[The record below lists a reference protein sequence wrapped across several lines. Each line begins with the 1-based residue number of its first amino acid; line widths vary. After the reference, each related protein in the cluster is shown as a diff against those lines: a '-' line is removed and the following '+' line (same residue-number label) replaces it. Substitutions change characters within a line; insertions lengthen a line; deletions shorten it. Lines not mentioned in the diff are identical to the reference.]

1 MSKMTRQDWLNLDWS
16 KSNKEIVGLT
26 GKTLATVNSM
36 RSRLGKS
43 TPKQTRPPTDWDSV
57 DWSLD
62 NKTLAAK
69 LDLAYDTVAR
79 KRMDLQAGKSDKIA
93 TRSDK
98 GISKTTYVPS
108 TEQQQQATEAAK
120 QSDIA
125 GKSVNN
131 IHAKE
136 WILIAPDDK
145 IYRITNLH
153 HFVRNNP
160 HLFNPKDVEWK
171 RKGSKRGAGGEYCN
185 ATAGLSNVRG
195 GKSNAW
201 KGWRLKNTSE

>member
-16 KSNKEIVGLT
+16 KSNKEIVELT

-43 TPKQTRPPTDWDSV
+43 TPKQPRPPTDWDSV

-62 NKTLAAK
+62 NKTLAAQ

-79 KRMDLQAGKSDKIA
+79 KRMDLQVGKSDEIA

-98 GISKTTYVPS
+98 GISKTTYIPTS
-108 TEQQQQATEAAK
+108 EQQQLATQAAQKSE
-120 QSDIA
+120 IA
-125 GKSVNN
+125 GKFETN

-136 WILIAPDDK
+136 WVLIAPDDK
-145 IYRITNLH
+145 IYHITNLH

-160 HLFNPKDVEWK
+160 HLFNPKDVVWK
-171 RKGSKRGAGGEYCN
+171 GKNGREEYCN
-185 ATAGLSNVRG
+185 ATAGIGNVKQ
-195 GKSNAW
+195 GKSSAW
-201 KGWRLKNTSE
+201 KGWRLKTPR